1 MTQEVEAVVRAD
13 KLTKVYR
20 AGEVEV
26 PAVTAL
32 DLTIERGEFMAIA
45 GPSGSGKTTL
55 LNLISGLD
63 KPTSG
68 DAYLAGVPI
77 ADMNGRQLADFRRD
91 HVGFIFQSY
100 NLIPVLTVR
109 ENVEYVML
117 LQGVPASERR
127 RRVADIL
134 ADVGLADMDN
144 RRPPQLSGGQQQR
157 VAVARAMVSDPDI
170 VLADEPTANL
180 DSTTGAEL
188 IDMMRDLN
196 RTRGMTFIFST
207 HDEMIMGRAD
217 RLVLLKDGRLDNDIR
232 RDLQRDIQRDTA
244 DG

>member
-1 MTQEVEAVVRAD
+1 MTEQADDVVRAEQ
-13 KLTKVYR
+13 LTKVYR

-26 PAVTAL
+26 LAVTSL
-32 DLTIERGEFMAIA
+32 DLTISRGEFMAIA

-68 DAYLAGVPI
+68 RAYLAGVPI
-77 ADMNGRQLADFRRD
+77 EDMNGRQLADFRRD

-100 NLIPVLTVR
+100 NLIPVLTVS
-109 ENVEYVML
+109 ENVEYVMI
-117 LQGVPASERR
+117 LQRVPAPERR
-127 RRVADIL
+127 RRVAEIL
-134 ADVGLADMDN
+134 SDVGLAGMEG

-157 VAVARAMVSDPDI
+157 VAVARAMVAEPDI

-207 HDEMIMGRAD
+207 HDEMIMTRAE
-217 RLVLLKDGRLDNDIR
+217 RLVLLKDGRLDKDIR
-232 RDLQRDIQRDTA
+232 RDSGDV
-244 DG
+244 

>member
-1 MTQEVEAVVRAD
+1 MTQQGEDVVRAEQ
-13 KLTKVYR
+13 LTKVYR

-26 PAVTAL
+26 AAVTSL
-32 DLTIERGEFMAIA
+32 DLTIARGEFMAIA

-63 KPTSG
+63 QPTSG
-68 DAYLAGVPI
+68 SAYLAGVAI
-77 ADMNGRQLADFRRD
+77 EDMNGRQLADFRRD

-109 ENVEYVML
+109 ENVEYVMI
-117 LQGVPASERR
+117 LQRVPAAERR
-127 RRVADIL
+127 RRVAEVL
-134 ADVGLADMDN
+134 SDVGLAGMEA

-157 VAVARAMVSDPDI
+157 VAVARAMVSEPDI
-170 VLADEPTANL
+170 ILADEPTANL

-207 HDEMIMGRAD
+207 HDEMIMSRAE
-217 RLVLLKDGRLDNDIR
+217 RLVLLKDGRLDKDIR
-232 RDLQRDIQRDTA
+232 RDDSTE
-244 DG
+244 

>member
-1 MTQEVEAVVRAD
+1 MTQQGEDVVRAEQ
-13 KLTKVYR
+13 LTKVYR

-26 PAVTAL
+26 AAVTSL
-32 DLTIERGEFMAIA
+32 DLTIARGEFMAIA

-63 KPTSG
+63 QPTSG
-68 DAYLAGVPI
+68 SAYLAGVAI
-77 ADMNGRQLADFRRD
+77 EDMNGRQLADFRRD

-109 ENVEYVML
+109 ENVEYVMI
-117 LQGVPASERR
+117 LQRVPAAERR
-127 RRVADIL
+127 RRVAEVL
-134 ADVGLADMDN
+134 SDVGLAGMEA

-157 VAVARAMVSDPDI
+157 VAVARAMVAEPDI

-207 HDEMIMGRAD
+207 HDEMIMSRAE
-217 RLVLLKDGRLDNDIR
+217 RLVLLKDGRLDKDIR
-232 RDLQRDIQRDTA
+232 RDDSTE
-244 DG
+244 

>member
-144 RRPPQLSGGQQQR
+144 RRPPPLGL
-157 VAVARAMVSDPDI
+157 I
-170 VLADEPTANL
+170 
-180 DSTTGAEL
+180 AE
-188 IDMMRDLN
+188 RN
-196 RTRGMTFIFST
+196 
-207 HDEMIMGRAD
+207 
-217 RLVLLKDGRLDNDIR
+217 K
-232 RDLQRDIQRDTA
+232 
-244 DG
+244 

>member
-1 MTQEVEAVVRAD
+1 MTQQGEDVVRAEQ
-13 KLTKVYR
+13 LTKVYR

-26 PAVTAL
+26 AAVTSL
-32 DLTIERGEFMAIA
+32 DLTIARGEFMAIA

-63 KPTSG
+63 QPTSG
-68 DAYLAGVPI
+68 SAYLAGVAI
-77 ADMNGRQLADFRRD
+77 EDMNGRQLADFRRD

-109 ENVEYVML
+109 ENVEYVMI
-117 LQGVPASERR
+117 LQRVPAAERR
-127 RRVADIL
+127 RRVAEVL
-134 ADVGLADMDN
+134 SDVGLAGMEA

-157 VAVARAMVSDPDI
+157 VAVARAMVSEPDI
-170 VLADEPTANL
+170 ILADEPTANL

-196 RTRGMTFIFST
+196 RSRGMTFIFST
-207 HDEMIMGRAD
+207 HDEMIMSRAE
-217 RLVLLKDGRLDNDIR
+217 RLVLLKDGRLDKDIR
-232 RDLQRDIQRDTA
+232 RDDSTE
-244 DG
+244 

>member
-1 MTQEVEAVVRAD
+1 MTQHVDEVVRAER
-13 KLTKVYR
+13 LTKVYR

-26 PAVTAL
+26 AAVTSL

-68 DAYLAGVPI
+68 SAYLAGVPI
-77 ADMNGRQLADFRRD
+77 EDMNGRQLADFRRD

-109 ENVEYVML
+109 ENVEYVMI
-117 LQGVPASERR
+117 LQRVPAAERR
-127 RRVADIL
+127 RRVAEIL
-134 ADVGLADMDN
+134 ADVGLAGMEA

-207 HDEMIMGRAD
+207 HDEMIMSRAE
-217 RLVLLKDGRLDNDIR
+217 RLVLLKDGRLDKDIR
-232 RDLQRDIQRDTA
+232 RDDSTE
-244 DG
+244 